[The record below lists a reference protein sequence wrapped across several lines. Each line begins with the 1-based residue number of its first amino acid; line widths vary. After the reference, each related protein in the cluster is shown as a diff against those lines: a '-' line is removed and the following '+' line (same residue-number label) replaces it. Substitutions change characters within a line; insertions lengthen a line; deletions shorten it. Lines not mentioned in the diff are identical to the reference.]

1 MQCSMRA
8 VSIIT
13 FLHFTS
19 SSLAASSHRNLIRAK
34 KKKKEPRINYNQILE
49 YDKIGDIILLYNT
62 TKNNI
67 RGAFSNTRPKI
78 DQPLK
83 QAINLQQIQQVLS
96 APG

>member
-1 MQCSMRA
+1 MRA

-19 SSLAASSHRNLIRAK
+19 SASSHRNLIRAK

-67 RGAFSNTRPKI
+67 RGVFSNTRPKI